1 VSALLQRPHT
11 LPELAARLVAS
22 PRAVAAALGLPV
34 IAPLVERRGAEL
46 HAAPGAGRQRLALA
60 VARSKARKAR
70 TKREAPPKPGPRRH
84 APGELAAVQRATER
98 LWRRAHLT
106 YDDTRQ
112 VAKGARRRLELSP
125 PAVRKGA
132 RPRLTSEQIGRFLA
146 AAYRAA
152 RGRGGGDG
160 MRARGLLVK
169 TLLLSG
175 ARVAEFVRF
184 RVEDLDV
191 EGCELLIRDG
201 KGGKARRV
209 PILPELA
216 HELRTH
222 IGRRRAGWLFETVT
236 ATGYSVRRVQ
246 YIVKEIA
253 EAAGVDSEQRVYPHL
268 LRHTIAQHLL
278 DRGMPVDQVR
288 QFLGHADIR
297 TTQIYAEASPA
308 AVAVGYR
315 RALGGGALSESWARS
330 AHPEDV
336 AALRSLGLVV
346 RPAPRGAGG
355 AAREPRDRRARPRG
369 KEARPG
375 SRRRGGPGRARA
387 GRAARGRSS

>member
-1 VSALLQRPHT
+1 M

-22 PRAVAAALGLPV
+22 PRAVVAALRLPV
-34 IAPLVERRGAEL
+34 IAALVERRGAEL
-46 HAAPGAGRQRLALA
+46 HAAPGATSATLPARQRLALA
-60 VARSKARKAR
+60 GVVAPRVARSKAR

-112 VAKGARRRLELSP
+112 VAKWARRRLELSP

-152 RGRGGGDG
+152 RNRGGGDG
-160 MRARGLLVK
+160 VRARGLLVK

-222 IGRRRAGWLFETVT
+222 LGRRRAGWLFETVT

-253 EAAGVDSEQRVYPHL
+253 EAAGIDSEKRVSPHL

-315 RALGGGALSESWARS
+315 RALGGGALSESWAR
-330 AHPEDV
+330 AAAEDV

-346 RPAPRGAGG
+346 RQRGAGG
-355 AAREPRDRRARPRG
+355 AAREPRERRARPRG

-375 SRRRGGPGRARA
+375 SRRRGGPARARA